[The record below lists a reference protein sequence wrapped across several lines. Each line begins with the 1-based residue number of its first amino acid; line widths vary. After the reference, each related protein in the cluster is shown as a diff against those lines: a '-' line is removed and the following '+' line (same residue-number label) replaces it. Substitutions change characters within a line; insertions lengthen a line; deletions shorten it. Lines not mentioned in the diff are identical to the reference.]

1 MKWFIAFLATFLA
14 LFSTQPIA
22 RAAKPQTPSTH
33 DRAFWRNILKDN
45 YRVPQGQQVFLL
57 IQELSTYLGSPDP
70 ELRDEITYTLIY
82 AWIAYQ
88 KQLSPAELITLLDE
102 WQSNLRISIGE
113 KNTDTVLRR
122 SFSALCLAVL
132 AERDLKTPFLGADRY
147 RTLLDNALNYSQH
160 EQDLRGFDPVKGW
173 IHPTAHTADLLLF
186 LAKNPFFTVADQ
198 HRLLQAI
205 SQRLASANL
214 IYTYGEQDR
223 LAVAAVAVIS
233 RPDFDAAYF
242 QSWLATLNATD
253 SNVWKSS
260 PPDDHLLKTFQ
271 NNNYLLESLAARLY
285 AEPKSPAITAALDQ
299 VTQILSKR

>member
-1 MKWFIAFLATFLA
+1 MSGRGFTV
-14 LFSTQPIA
+14 
-22 RAAKPQTPSTH
+22 
-33 DRAFWRNILKDN
+33 NKDWDN
-45 YRVPQGQQVFLL
+45 PVEHAMPAEARVPAEVR
-57 IQELSTYLGSPDP
+57 LGAVVV
-70 ELRDEITYTLIY
+70 R
-82 AWIAYQ
+82 
-88 KQLSPAELITLLDE
+88 PATVLAPMA
-102 WQSNLRISIGE
+102 GV
-113 KNTDTVLRR
+113 TDTVFRR

-186 LAKNPFFTVADQ
+186 LAKNPFFTVVDQ

-214 IYTYGEQDR
+214 IYTYGEQGR

-242 QSWLATLNATD
+242 QSWLATLDATD
-253 SNVWKSS
+253 GNVWKST